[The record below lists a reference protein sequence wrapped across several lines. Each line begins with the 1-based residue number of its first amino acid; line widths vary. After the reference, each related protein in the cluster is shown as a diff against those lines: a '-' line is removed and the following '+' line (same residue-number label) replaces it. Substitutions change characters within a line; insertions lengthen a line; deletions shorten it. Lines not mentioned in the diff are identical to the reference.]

1 MFFQVPL
8 NYFLN
13 IGLLFEFIASRS
25 TFSIKPPP
33 LSIRYWHET
42 ILKLLFYFGFDR
54 RVSRMTIDRTVQRF
68 LWRTL
73 QRRCLFFGSSAAPS
87 VGVRLGPHCVG
98 WPSKDRGGVAG
109 SRASLRPE
117 PSDGHGSS
125 ACPTSSITRRR
136 WSTTASRP
144 SRVSRWREPIESIYF
159 HEKTQYN
166 TVK

>member
-109 SRASLRPE
+109 SRASRSARSPATAMAPPPAPPPPLRGE
-117 PSDGHGSS
+117 GDQRLLAAHQESLDGENLSKV
-125 ACPTSSITRRR
+125 SISMKKP
-136 WSTTASRP
+136 STTR
-144 SRVSRWREPIESIYF
+144 
-159 HEKTQYN
+159 
-166 TVK
+166 